1 MSGIA
6 GGDRILKKD
15 ILNVTNSYINILKK
29 FPKFITYEI
38 SGSLSSSKMDCG
50 DIDLIIQFN
59 DDNKKNLKME
69 LIEFLMKLPNNVIL
83 PFKNNKYKNK
93 RYYNSGEII
102 TILFPQNNTKCVQI
116 DNIIA
121 LSIEELFFK
130 KNFLDLP
137 AEKQGLFLGLMKTI
151 LIENTTSDLIKNIP
165 KLTKNQELEFNLS
178 SSNLELR
185 KVTLGNNYKI
195 LKKEIIW
202 KSTNWEDVKHLLA
215 NYQIDSSF
223 ENLLIDIKSKLKH
236 KRSFNRIIG
245 LFNSMISVKSGEIGT
260 LKEKRK
266 RKAIKM
272 VTELLTNQP

>member
-1 MSGIA
+1 MSGVT

-15 ILNVTNSYINILKK
+15 ILNITNSYINILKK

-38 SGSLSSSKMDCG
+38 SGSLASSKMDCG

-59 DDNKKNLKME
+59 DNDKKNLKAD
-69 LIEFLMKLPNNVIL
+69 LIKFLMKLPSNIIL

-102 TILFPQNNTKCVQI
+102 TILFPQNSTKCVQI

-121 LSIEELFFK
+121 LSTEELFFK
-130 KNFLDLP
+130 KNFLNLP
-137 AEKQGLFLGLMKTI
+137 AEKQGLILGLMKTI
-151 LIENTTSDLIKNIP
+151 LIENTTSDLIKEIP

-178 SSNLELR
+178 SSSLELR
-185 KVTLGNNYKI
+185 KMTLGNNYKI
-195 LKKEIIW
+195 LKKEVIW
-202 KSTNWEDVKHLLA
+202 KSTNWDDVKHLLA

-223 ENLLIDIKSKLKH
+223 EDLLTDIKSKLKH

-245 LFNSMISVKSGEIGT
+245 LFNSMVSVKSGEIGT
-260 LKEKRK
+260 PKGEKK
-266 RKAIKM
+266 QKAKKM
-272 VTELLTNQP
+272 VTKLLNQ